1 MKTKLM
7 MLSMVTLGL
16 VLGGC
21 TSNSNSLPKESL
33 SNESSAVSSSTDNS
47 STSTSNAKNTFPA
60 IKLTVAEVI
69 SAYEK
74 AYPNTSITSID
85 LDTSFGVYYFEV
97 QGVDDNKEYELKVNA
112 ETGEETKEREENL
125 DTDEKNGVKKAE
137 DSLEL
142 NDIITL
148 EDATTFASE
157 ALGVNPD
164 TATEWSLDREMAVTY
179 WEVTFESS
187 RSASSV
193 KLDAKTGDV
202 LEKELE

>member
-7 MLSMVTLGL
+7 MLSIVTLGL
-16 VLGGC
+16 FLGGC
-21 TSNSNSLPKESL
+21 TSNSNSLPKES
-33 SNESSAVSSSTDNS
+33 SAVSNSTSNS
-47 STSTSNAKNTFPA
+47 NTSTSNAKKAVPA
-60 IKLTVAEVI
+60 IKLTVTEVI

-85 LDTSFGVYYFEV
+85 LDTSFGAYYFEV
-97 QGVDDNKEYELKVNA
+97 QGVDDNKEYELKINA

-125 DTDEKNGVKKAE
+125 DIDEKNGVKKAE

-148 EDATTFASE
+148 EDATAFASE
-157 ALGVNPD
+157 ALGVNPE
-164 TATEWSLDREMAVTY
+164 TATDWSLDREMTVTY
-179 WEVTFESS
+179 WEVTFESG
-187 RSASSV
+187 RSESSV

-202 LEKELE
+202 LEKELEE